1 MMRAKIR
8 LDTKSDAENFVEI
21 VETLEGKMVI
31 KDPTGLCVNAKSLLG
46 ALHAMEFSE
55 LWLESE
61 NDYWMVLQDFIIIEP
76 TKIEN

>member
-8 LDTKSDAENFVEI
+8 LDTKSDAENFVKI
-21 VETLEGKMVI
+21 AETLEGKIVI
-31 KDPTGLCVNAKSLLG
+31 KDPTGLCVNAKSVLG

>member
-8 LDTKSDAENFVEI
+8 LDTKSDAENFVKI
-21 VETLEGKMVI
+21 VEALDGKMVI
-31 KDPTGLCVNAKSLLG
+31 KDPTGLCVNAKSVLG